1 LASTFERCKSRDVMI
16 RDLSET
22 LSKMLDDENLKGRFA
37 DLFDAHIAFDRPDEG
52 FKPAHTTVNLFLY
65 DVREDVELRSNEPI
79 IARNKAEAAIH
90 RPPLRIACSYLVT
103 AWPVGG
109 TDAPWQEHR
118 LLSQVLMVL
127 SQYPK
132 IPDRF
137 LQGQLKEQRPESIE
151 EARKLYPPSPM
162 ITAQADGLKNPHE
175 FWTAIGNKL
184 RPSIS
189 VTVTISMQPFEP
201 EIADLVTGSDL
212 RIGGRALPIDDQ
224 HPNKLDAA
232 TLQGPFRVVGKVTT
246 DDQTPKPIAAAK
258 VELTSTNLTGI
269 TDVMASIHLETKTD
283 DDGVFRFTQTL
294 ASGDAAA
301 LVPPGAY
308 TLRVTKDQ
316 RQKEREITVPATA
329 GGNYNVTLTG

>member
-1 LASTFERCKSRDVMI
+1 MI

-22 LSKMLDDENLKGRFA
+22 LQKMLDDEALKIFFK

-52 FKPAHTTVNLFLY
+52 FKPTQTTMNLFLY
-65 DVREDVELRSNEPI
+65 DIREDMELRSNELVI
-79 IARNKAEAAIH
+79 TRDNGDAKIH
-90 RPPLRIACSYLVT
+90 RPPLRVACSYLVT
-103 AWPVGG
+103 AWPVGNDL
-109 TDAPWQEHR
+109 TLQEHR

-132 IPDRF
+132 IPDKF
-137 LQGQLKEQRPESIE
+137 LQGKLKEQRPQDP
-151 EARKLYPPSPM
+151 EAEGRKLYPPSPM

-201 EIADLVTGSDL
+201 EIADLVIASDL
-212 RIGGRALPIDDQ
+212 RIAERALPIDDQ
-224 HPNKLDAA
+224 HPNRLQLA

-246 DDQTPKPIAAAK
+246 DDQTPTPIAAAK

-316 RQKEREITVPATA
+316 RQKEREITVPAPA